1 MASGF
6 APLAKKSYERKTG
19 LAAEVPRVLT
29 PREEEPDTTDRCPV
43 GFSEM
48 MFKNNDGLTVGQSFP
63 RKASPITRFE
73 ENFILGPRHA

>member
-1 MASGF
+1 MSF
-6 APLAKKSYERKTG
+6 APLAKKAYERKTG
-19 LAAEVPRVLT
+19 LAAEVERVLT
-29 PREEEPDTTDRCPV
+29 PREPEPDTTDRCPV
-43 GFSEM
+43 GFTEM